1 MGSEMC
7 IRDSLEFFVNNLQS
21 SLEFLLYLRGNMV
34 ERCFHGRQSLLFS
47 ATGWIRPSQS
57 VVYITLCWQQ
67 MLPSAKL
74 AAHCLRKSVVLSD
87 CSPMLTYDNVWSS
100 MISDRAAQSAV
111 ISSGVWSEVTQTR
124 MPAFPFATVGKKIA
138 EP

>member
-1 MGSEMC
+1 
-7 IRDSLEFFVNNLQS
+7 
-21 SLEFLLYLRGNMV
+21 MV
-34 ERCFHGRQSLLFS
+34 GKCLLFS
-47 ATGWIRPSQS
+47 ATGWIRPPQS

-67 MLPSAKL
+67 MLLSAKP
-74 AAHCLRKSVVLSD
+74 AAHSSRKTGLLGDYSL
-87 CSPMLTYDNVWSS
+87 MRTYDIAWSS
-100 MISDRAAQSAV
+100 MISDRAVQSPV